1 VITVALSPAQREVV
15 AWAQDAM
22 IQFWTDPSE
31 CELAEIAPPRRLAIY
46 LRDGFLCA
54 YCGTDLHAA
63 NRRDVTLDHL
73 VAQIHGGSHHER
85 NLVTACHTCNSKRQ
99 HKPWRAFCAPG
110 AVERILRN
118 RRRSITR
125 QLVLARAIIR
135 GDVPLIEVPVAS
147 SSEGELT

>member
-1 VITVALSPAQREVV
+1 MPTLKENGKRLNGKGGG
-15 AWAQDAM
+15 W
-22 IQFWTDPSE
+22 
-31 CELAEIAPPRRLAIY
+31 IAPPRRLAIY

-73 VAQIHGGSHHER
+73 VAQIHGGTHHER

-99 HKPWRAFCAPG
+99 HKPWRLFCAPG

-118 RRRSITR
+118 RRRSIAR

-135 GDVPLIEVPVAS
+135 GDVPLIEVPTNEDVS
-147 SSEGELT
+147 YHL